1 MKHNPQKKL
10 IYLITRGET
19 NPQTTP
25 ATKDFTNVLRLI
37 EAAVAAEIDL
47 VQIRER
53 HSTAK
58 ALYALTETA
67 ARITRE
73 SSTRLLVNDRADIA
87 AGAGAD
93 GVHLR
98 TNSLTPTVVRRTFG
112 EQFLI
117 GASTHSLSEASM
129 ARDQGADF
137 VVLGP
142 VFDTSSKEQ
151 YGQPLGLEELSRVAS
166 ELSPFPVLAL
176 GGINSSNAANCIRA
190 GASGIAAISMLN
202 DPLHLQSVVEEV
214 RSTFDE
220 KD

>member
-1 MKHNPQKKL
+1 MKLNPQKKL

-25 ATKDFTNVLRLI
+25 ETKDFTNVLKLI
-37 EAAVAAEIDL
+37 ESAVAAEIDL

-58 ALYALTETA
+58 ALYALTENA

-98 TNSLTPTVVRRTFG
+98 TNSLTPSVVRRTFG

-137 VVLGP
+137 IVLGP
-142 VFDTSSKEQ
+142 VFDTSSKQQ
-151 YGQPLGLEELSRVAS
+151 YGQPLGLEQLGRVAS

-176 GGINSSNAANCIRA
+176 GGINSSNAANCIRV

>member
-1 MKHNPQKKL
+1 
-10 IYLITRGET
+10 
-19 NPQTTP
+19 
-25 ATKDFTNVLRLI
+25 
-37 EAAVAAEIDL
+37 VAAEIDL
-47 VQIRER
+47 VQIREKN
-53 HSTAK
+53 STAK
-58 ALYALTETA
+58 ALYALTEA
-67 ARITRE
+67 ASRITRE

-98 TNSLTPTVVRRTFG
+98 TNSLTPSVVRQTFG

-129 ARDQGADF
+129 ARDQGANF

-142 VFDTSSKEQ
+142 VFDTSSKQQ
-151 YGQPLGLEELSRVAS
+151 YGQPLGLEQLRRVAC

-202 DPLHLQSVVEEV
+202 DPLHLHSVVEEV

-220 KD
+220 QD

>member
-1 MKHNPQKKL
+1 MKLNRPTKL
-10 IYLITRGET
+10 IYLITSGES

-25 ATKDFTNVLRLI
+25 TTKDFIKVLRLI
-37 EAAVAAEIDL
+37 DAAVVAEIDL
-47 VQIRER
+47 IQIRENLL
-53 HSTAK
+53 TAK
-58 ALYALTETA
+58 ALYELTEAA

-98 TNSLTPTVVRRTFG
+98 TNSLSPDVVRNAFG

-117 GASTHSLSEASM
+117 GASTHSLSEAST

-142 VFDTSSKEQ
+142 VFATSSKQ
-151 YGQPLGLEELSRVAS
+151 KYGEPLGFAQLSEVAS
-166 ELSPFPVLAL
+166 KLSPFPVLAL
-176 GGINSSNAANCIRA
+176 GGIKSANAASCIRA
-190 GASGIAAISMLN
+190 GASGVAAIGMLS
-202 DPLHLQSVVEEV
+202 DPLQLQSVVHEV
-214 RSTFDE
+214 RSMFDE
-220 KD
+220 SD